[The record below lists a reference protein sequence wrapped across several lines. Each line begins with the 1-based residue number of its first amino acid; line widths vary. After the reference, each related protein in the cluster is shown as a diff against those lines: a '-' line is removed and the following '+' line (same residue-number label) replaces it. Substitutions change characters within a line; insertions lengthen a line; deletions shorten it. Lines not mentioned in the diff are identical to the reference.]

1 MEVAV
6 TELLNT
12 SMLMVAVIFGLY
24 FFMSWRKESQMS
36 RKELDLQR
44 KTLEESI
51 KVKSTPNN
59 DDGFIII
66 DVPAE
71 HRSLFHDFLKGF
83 EDFAKIRGYRVSVSV
98 NHTSD
103 SEFKFKFT
111 ILDSGISVSTDT
123 VRNDFNDYLKKVESG
138 DSLDDLPVV
147 VTNEEHDLLLTSLK
161 NRINFLQHSY
171 NLTKNTV
178 EYYEKLL
185 KAAPLQAGFHS
196 APPVIVQ
203 TGGHLHSQS
212 HNAIGAQSVVQGENN
227 QLTQISTD
235 NSVRISESFNER
247 KNQIDGLANLIQLLK
262 SESENHSAQKA
273 AIELE
278 KVKGELE
285 DEEKPDSNRIAKWL
299 KKSKDFL
306 SNVKRTKALFDSAKG
321 VYDSFNVGQWI
332 DSLGSIIT

>member
-1 MEVAV
+1 MAITDLLIYAILMTAV
-6 TELLNT
+6 VFGMYFL
-12 SMLMVAVIFGLY
+12 ML
-24 FFMSWRKESQMS
+24 WRKEFQTS
-36 RKELDLQR
+36 RKELNLQR

-51 KVKSTPNN
+51 KSKNTQEN

-66 DVPAE
+66 DIPEE

-83 EDFAKIRGYRVSVSV
+83 EDFAKIRGYRVSFSV
-98 NHTSD
+98 NSTNV

-111 ILDSGISVSTDT
+111 ILDSGISVSTET
-123 VRNDFNDYLKKVESG
+123 VRKDFNDYLKKVESG
-138 DSLDDLPVV
+138 EPLDDLPVV
-147 VTNEEHDLLLTSLK
+147 VTNEEHAILLTSLK

-171 NLTKNTV
+171 NLTKNTI

-203 TGGHLHSQS
+203 TGGQLNSRS
-212 HNAIGAQSVVQGENN
+212 YNAPGAQSVVQGENN

-235 NSVRISESFNER
+235 NSVRISNSFNER
-247 KNQIDGLANLIQLLK
+247 KNQLDELTKLIELLK
-262 SESENHSAQKA
+262 SEFGNQSAQKA
-273 AIELE
+273 AVELE
-278 KVKGELE
+278 KVKGEIE
-285 DEEKPDSNRIAKWL
+285 DEEKPDSNRISKWL

-306 SNVKRTKALFDSAKG
+306 GNVKMTKELFDTAKG
-321 VYDSFNVGQWI
+321 VYESFNVGQWL